1 MGSDQSF
8 SRRKFL
14 TVAAAGAA
22 AFLAACGG
30 NDYPTVAPRTP
41 GPSTGAAAGGSSAA
55 PGGTARASTAP
66 SAAPSSAPVGA
77 PAGGSGNLPTPRNQ
91 TVVFE
96 TSKQSV
102 FDSFNPYIPSGEQ
115 YQAGNVQG
123 AREAM
128 FYFDF
133 PTGRLIPWLATKYE
147 YNADFTQLTLSLNP
161 AAKWSD
167 GKPYT
172 AEDILFT
179 LDMLKKNAQFNGSAA
194 VTTWVDTAEAPNANT
209 VVLKLKQANPRYH
222 YNFIAGITV
231 DVIKIAPKHIWEG
244 KDAGTFKN
252 NPPVY
257 TGPYVLDRVL
267 PEQFMYVWKRNPD
280 YWNKANLDPKPQ
292 YAVYRQALT
301 PDASLQEFTR
311 GNIDIT
317 NSIDYPLQ
325 QSIKNSYK
333 DWIQVTAADVCPRGV
348 WLNQDS
354 PSGLFQTADGRRV
367 MSLLLDRELIAKTIW
382 QPSSRPAKYP
392 WADWSANDK
401 FVNPEIQKKYDLVFD
416 PQRAAQLLD
425 GLGATMSGGVRQ
437 LNGKPL
443 ALTCIT
449 PVEVG
454 KPEYQIGQSL
464 AENAK
469 KVGIDIQIRSLVGT
483 PFADAYDN
491 GQYDLTS
498 HWLCGSA
505 LDPGELYT
513 LFEERFYQPV
523 GTRTTQGNRT
533 RTKIAEINE
542 IAAQINRT
550 DPNNPANKP
559 TFDKGL
565 EAFLKNL
572 PAIPV
577 IQTVFPI
584 AYNTTYWTGWPTNE
598 NLYNVPQHWW
608 QQFIFVLG
616 KLQPTGK

>member
-1 MGSDQSF
+1 MGIERSF
-8 SRRKFL
+8 SRRTFL
-14 TVAAAGAA
+14 TAATAGAA
-22 AFLAACGG
+22 AALLAACGG

-41 GPSTGAAAGGSSAA
+41 SAGTGNSGATSATTVCCS
-55 PGGTARASTAP
+55 PT
-66 SAAPSSAPVGA
+66 PSSAGAPSGA
-77 PAGGSGNLPTPRNQ
+77 PAGAASANIPTPRNQ

-96 TSKQSV
+96 TSKLSV

-115 YQAGNVQG
+115 YQAGVVQG
-123 AREAM
+123 CRECM

-133 PTGRLIPWLATKYE
+133 PTNRLIPWLATKHE

-161 AAKWSD
+161 AAKWND

-172 AEDILFT
+172 SADVLFT
-179 LDMLKKNAQFNGSAA
+179 LDLLKKNAQFNGSSQ
-194 VTTWVDTAEAPNANT
+194 VTTWVDTADAPGPNT

-222 YNFIAGITV
+222 YNFVAGITV
-231 DVIKIAPKHIWEG
+231 DVIKVVPKHVWEG

-252 NPPVY
+252 NPPVF
-257 TGPYVLDRVL
+257 TGPYVLDRTI

-301 PDASLQEFTR
+301 ADASLQEFTR
-311 GNIDIT
+311 ANTDIT
-317 NSIDYPLQ
+317 NSIDYLLQ
-325 QSIKNSYK
+325 QSIKNNYK
-333 DWIQVTAADVCPRGV
+333 DWIQVVAADVCPRGV

-354 PSGLFQTADGRRV
+354 PSGLFQTAEGRQV
-367 MSLLLDRELIAKTIW
+367 MSLLLDRDLIAKTIW
-382 QPSSRPAKYP
+382 QPASRPAKYP

-401 FVNPEIQKKYDLVFD
+401 FVNADVQKKYDLTFD
-416 PQRAAQLLD
+416 PKRAEQLLD
-425 GLGATMSGGVRQ
+425 GLGATRSGDTRQ

-454 KPEYQIGQSL
+454 KNEYQIGQSL

-483 PFADAYDN
+483 PFDDAYNN

-505 LDPGELYT
+505 LDPGQLYT
-513 LFEERFYQPV
+513 QFEERFYQPI
-523 GTRTTQGNRT
+523 GTRTTQGNATRT
-533 RTKIAEINE
+533 RIPAMSE
-542 IAAQINRT
+542 IAAKINNA
-550 DPNNPANKP
+550 DPNDPANKP
-559 TFDKGL
+559 IFDQGL
-565 EAFLKNL
+565 EVFMKNL

-584 AYNTTYWTGWPTNE
+584 AYNTTYWSGWPTNE
-598 NLYNVPQHWW
+598 KLYNVPQWW
-608 QQFIFVLG
+608 WAQFLFVLG
-616 KLQPTGK
+616 KIQPTGK

>member
-1 MGSDQSF
+1 MGIKRSF
-8 SRRKFL
+8 SRRTFL
-14 TVAAAGAA
+14 TAAVAGTAAAA
-22 AFLAACGG
+22 LASCGG
-30 NDYPTVAPRTP
+30 NDYPTTAPRTP
-41 GPSTGAAAGGSSAA
+41 TIGANAAVGSA
-55 PGGTARASTAP
+55 TALCCTPTA
-66 SAAPSSAPVGA
+66 A
-77 PAGGSGNLPTPRNQ
+77 PAGAPTTAPTGAGSGNLPTPRNQ

-96 TSKQSV
+96 TAKLSV
-102 FDSFNPYIPSGEQ
+102 FDSFNPYIPNGEQ
-115 YQAGNVQG
+115 YQAGMVQG
-123 AREAM
+123 CRECM

-133 PTGRLIPWLATKYE
+133 PSNRLIPWLATKYE

-161 AAKWSD
+161 AARWND

-172 AEDILFT
+172 SADVLFT
-179 LDMLKKNAQFNGSAA
+179 LDLLKKNAQFNGSAA
-194 VTTWVDTAEAPNANT
+194 VTTWVDTAEAPGPNT
-209 VVLKLKQANPRYH
+209 VVLRLKQTNPRYH
-222 YNFIAGITV
+222 YNFVAGITV
-231 DVIKIAPKHIWEG
+231 DVIKVVPKHIWENQ
-244 KDAGTFKN
+244 DAGTFKN
-252 NPPVY
+252 NPPVF
-257 TGPYVLDRVL
+257 TGPYVLDRVI
-267 PEQFMYVWKRNPD
+267 PQQFMFVWKRNPD
-280 YWNKANLDPKPQ
+280 YWNKANLDPKAQ

-311 GNIDIT
+311 GNTDIT
-317 NSIDYPLQ
+317 HSASIDYLLQ
-325 QSIKNSYK
+325 QSIKTSYK
-333 DWIQVTAADVCPRGV
+333 DWVQVIAADVCPRGM

-354 PSGLFQTADGRRV
+354 PSGLFQSAEGRQAL
-367 MSLLLDRELIAKTIW
+367 SLLLDRDVIAKTIW
-382 QPSSRPAKYP
+382 QPASRPAKYP

-416 PQRAAQLLD
+416 PQRAGRLLD
-425 GLGATMSGGVRQ
+425 GLGATMNGGTRQ

-443 ALTCIT
+443 SLTCIT

-469 KVGIDIQIRSLVGT
+469 KVGIDIQVRSLVGT
-483 PFADAYDN
+483 PFTDAYDN

-513 LFEERFYQPV
+513 QFEERFHQPI

-533 RTKIAEINE
+533 RTRIPALNE
-542 IAAQINRT
+542 IAAQINKA
-550 DPNNPANKP
+550 DPNNPANKAL
-559 TFDKGL
+559 FDQGL
-565 EAFLKNL
+565 DVFMKNL

-608 QQFIFVLG
+608 AQFIFVLG
-616 KLQPTGK
+616 KIQPTGK

>member
-1 MGSDQSF
+1 MDSESSF

-14 TVAAAGAA
+14 AVAAVGAA
-22 AFLAACGG
+22 ALLAACGG
-30 NDYPTVAPRTP
+30 NDYPTIAPQTP
-41 GPSTGAAAGGSSAA
+41 AASTGAAGGSSAA
-55 PGGTARASTAP
+55 PGSTARASTAP
-66 SAAPSSAPVGA
+66 SSAPSAA
-77 PAGGSGNLPTPRNQ
+77 PAGGGSANIPTPRNQ

-96 TSKQSV
+96 TSKLSV

-147 YNADFTQLTLSLNP
+147 YNADFTQLTLALNP

-172 AEDILFT
+172 SDDILFT

-194 VTTWVDTAEAPNANT
+194 VTTWVDTAEAPNPNT

-222 YNFIAGITV
+222 YNFVAGITV
-231 DVIKIAPKHIWEG
+231 DVIKIAPKHVWE
-244 KDAGTFKN
+244 KQDPGTFKN

-257 TGPYVLDRVL
+257 TGPYVLDRVI

-301 PDASLQEFTR
+301 PDASVQEFTR
-311 GNIDIT
+311 ANTDIT

-325 QSIKNSYK
+325 QSFKTSYK
-333 DWIQVTAADVCPRGV
+333 DWVQVIAADVCPRGV

-354 PSGLFQTADGRRV
+354 PSGLFQTAAGRQAI
-367 MSLLLDRELIAKTIW
+367 SYLLDRDLIAKTIW
-382 QPSSRPAKYP
+382 QPASRAAKYP

-401 FVNPEIQKKYDLVFD
+401 FVAPEIQKKYDLVFD
-416 PQRAAQLLD
+416 PQKAGQLLD
-425 GLGATMSGGVRQ
+425 GLGATMNGGVRQ

-443 ALTCIT
+443 ALTMIT

-454 KPEYQIGQSL
+454 KNEYQIGQSL

-469 KVGIDIQIRSLVGT
+469 KIGIDIQIRSLVGT
-483 PFADAYDN
+483 PFDDAYNN

-505 LDPGELYT
+505 LDPGQLYT
-513 LFEERFYQPV
+513 LFEERFYQPI
-523 GTRTTQGNRT
+523 GTRTTQGNPTRT
-533 RTKIAEINE
+533 RIPELNE
-542 IAAQINRT
+542 IAAKINRA
-550 DPNNPANKP
+550 DPNDPANKA
-559 TFDKGL
+559 TFDQGL
-565 EAFLKNL
+565 DVFMKNL

-598 NLYNVPQHWW
+598 NLYNVPQWWW

-616 KLQPTGK
+616 KIQPTGK

>member
-1 MGSDQSF
+1 MGIERSF

-14 TVAAAGAA
+14 LAATVSAAAV
-22 AFLAACGG
+22 LASCGG
-30 NDYPTVAPRTP
+30 NDYPTLAPRTP
-41 GPSTGAAAGGSSAA
+41 GTGAGNSGGSSAA
-55 PGGTARASTAP
+55 SPCCTTATA
-66 SAAPSSAPVGA
+66 AAVVPSSAP
-77 PAGGSGNLPTPRNQ
+77 AGGASANLPTPRNQ

-96 TSKQSV
+96 TSKLST
-102 FDSFNPYIPSGEQ
+102 FDSFNPYIPNGEQ
-115 YQAGNVQG
+115 YQAGMVQG
-123 AREAM
+123 CRECM

-133 PTGRLIPWLATKYE
+133 PSNKLIPWLATKYE

-161 AAKWSD
+161 AAKWNDGQPFTSD
-167 GKPYT
+167 
-172 AEDILFT
+172 DVLFT
-179 LDMLKKNAQFNGSAA
+179 LDLLKKNAQFTGSSA
-194 VTTWVDTAEAPNANT
+194 VTTWIDTATAPDANT
-209 VVLKLKQANPRYH
+209 VALKLKQANPRYH
-222 YNFIAGITV
+222 YNFVAAITV
-231 DVIKIAPKHIWEG
+231 DVIKVVPKHVWEG

-252 NPPVY
+252 NPPVF
-257 TGPYVLDRVL
+257 TGPYVLDRTI
-267 PEQFMYVWKRNPD
+267 PEQFMFVWKRNPD

-301 PDASLQEFTR
+301 ADASLQEFTR
-311 GNIDIT
+311 ANTDIT
-317 NSIDYPLQ
+317 NSIDYLLM

-333 DWIQVTAADVCPRGV
+333 DWVQVIAADVCPRGV

-354 PSGLFQTADGRRV
+354 PSGLFQTAEGRQV
-367 MSLLLDRELIAKTIW
+367 MSLLLDRDLIAKTIW

-401 FVNPEIQKKYDLVFD
+401 FVNPDIQKKYDLVFD
-416 PQRAAQLLD
+416 PTRAGQLLD
-425 GLGATMSGGVRQ
+425 GLGATMSGGTRQ

-483 PFADAYDN
+483 PFDDAYNN

-505 LDPGELYT
+505 LDPGQLYT
-513 LFEERFYQPV
+513 LFEERFYQPI
-523 GTRTTQGNRT
+523 GTRTTQGNPTRT
-533 RTKIAEINE
+533 RIPALND
-542 IAAQINRT
+542 IAAQINKA
-550 DPNNPANKP
+550 DPNNPANKAL
-559 TFDKGL
+559 FDQGL
-565 EAFLKNL
+565 DVFMKNL
-572 PAIPV
+572 PAVPV

-584 AYNTTYWTGWPTNE
+584 AYNTTYWSGWPTND

-608 QQFIFVLG
+608 AQFIFVLG
-616 KLQPTGK
+616 KIQPTGK